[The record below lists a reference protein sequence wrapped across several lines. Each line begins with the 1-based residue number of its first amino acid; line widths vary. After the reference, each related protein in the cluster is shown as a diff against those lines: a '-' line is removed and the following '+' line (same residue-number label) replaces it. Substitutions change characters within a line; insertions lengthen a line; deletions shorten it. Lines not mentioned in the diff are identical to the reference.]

1 MPFALTK
8 GKNQTIPK
16 IVKEQ
21 TRISPL
27 STAQAKL
34 LGATVSVVCFAVLFT
49 LATLLI
55 QLLGDF
61 MSSFSAVIWPLAIA
75 SILTLLLKP
84 LVRKIEKCLGI
95 GKTGSILLIYLF
107 VVVVGSLTVW
117 ALGGEV
123 IRQCK
128 ELASSS
134 MDWPERMEGK
144 ISESIEPET
153 WSAVAENFQQFKKE
167 WKEGISTFVTGVPE
181 LSQKSAHVLKNA
193 WSGIGSFFSLFATLA
208 IVPIYLFYFLGSN
221 RDHSEDWVGQLTFL
235 NQQIR
240 HDLVYLV
247 QQLKDI
253 LEGFFRG
260 QLIIGGMM
268 GIGYAIG
275 FSLSGLKF
283 GIALGLFF
291 GVLNIVPYLGT
302 ILGVVSILAVSYL
315 QTGGILETGQ
325 WNILWGCG
333 ITFLIVQLIESYWLS
348 PKVMGDRTGL
358 HPVVIIASV
367 FFWGTALNGILGM
380 ILGIPLTA
388 FMIVFWRLLRR
399 KYFAQV
405 SES

>member
-1 MPFALTK
+1 M
-8 GKNQTIPK
+8 
-16 IVKEQ
+16 KEE
-21 TRISPL
+21 TRIALL
-27 STAQAKL
+27 SSTQAKL
-34 LGATVSVVCFAVLFT
+34 LGTTVSVVCFAVLFALT
-49 LATLLI
+49 TLLI

-61 MSSFSAVIWPLAIA
+61 MSYFSAVIWPLAIA

-84 LVRKIEKCLGI
+84 LVRKIEKWLGL
-95 GKTGSILLIYLF
+95 GTAGSILLIYLL
-107 VVVVGSLTVW
+107 VLVVGSFAIW
-117 ALGGEV
+117 GMGGEV

-134 MDWPERMEGK
+134 MDWPERMEDK
-144 ISESIEPET
+144 IRESIEPET

-167 WKEGISTFVTGVPE
+167 WKQGISTLVTGVPE
-181 LSQKSAHVLKNA
+181 LSQKSAHMLKNA
-193 WSGIGSFFSLFATLA
+193 WSGVGSFFSLFATLA

-221 RDHSEDWVGQLTFL
+221 RDHSADWVEQLTFL

-240 HDLVYLV
+240 HDLVYLL
-247 QQLKDI
+247 QQFKDI

-260 QLIIGGMM
+260 QLIIGVMM
-268 GIGYAIG
+268 GIGYAVG

-283 GIALGLFF
+283 GVALGLFF
-291 GVLNIVPYLGT
+291 GILNIVPFLGT
-302 ILGVVSILAVSYL
+302 ILGVVSVLTVSYL
-315 QTGGILETGQ
+315 QTGGILETCQ
-325 WNILWGCG
+325 WSILWGCG

-388 FMIVFWRLLRR
+388 FLIVFWRLLRR
-399 KYFAQV
+399 KYFAPI

>member
-8 GKNQTIPK
+8 GKNQTILK
-16 IVKEQ
+16 FVKEQ
-21 TRISPL
+21 TRIPL
-27 STAQAKL
+27 LSAAQAKL
-34 LGATVSVVCFAVLFT
+34 LGATLSLVCFAVLFT
-49 LATLLI
+49 LGTLLI
-55 QLLGDF
+55 HFLGDF

-84 LVRKIEKCLGI
+84 LVRKIEKCLGV

-117 ALGGEV
+117 GMGGEV

-134 MDWPERMEGK
+134 MDWPERMEEK
-144 ISESIEPET
+144 IRESIEPET

-167 WKEGISTFVTGVPE
+167 WKEWISTFVTGVPE

-193 WSGIGSFFSLFATLA
+193 WSGVGSFFSLFATLA
-208 IVPIYLFYFLGSN
+208 IVPIYLFYFLSSN
-221 RDHSEDWVGQLTFL
+221 RDYSEDWVGQLTFL

-240 HDLVYLV
+240 QDLVYLF

-253 LEGFFRG
+253 MEGFFRG
-260 QLIIGGMM
+260 QFIIGGMM

>member
-1 MPFALTK
+1 MPFALSK
-8 GKNQTIPK
+8 GKNQTNLK
-16 IVKEQ
+16 LVKEE
-21 TRISPL
+21 TRIALL
-27 STAQAKL
+27 SSTQAKL
-34 LGATVSVVCFAVLFT
+34 LGTTVSVVCFAVLFALT
-49 LATLLI
+49 TLLI

-61 MSSFSAVIWPLAIA
+61 MSYFSAVIWPLAIA

-84 LVRKIEKCLGI
+84 LVRKIEKWLGL
-95 GKTGSILLIYLF
+95 GTAGSILLIYLL
-107 VVVVGSLTVW
+107 VLVVGSFAIW
-117 ALGGEV
+117 GMGGEV

-134 MDWPERMEGK
+134 MDWPERMEDK
-144 ISESIEPET
+144 IRESIEPET

-167 WKEGISTFVTGVPE
+167 GKQGISTLVTGVPE
-181 LSQKSAHVLKNA
+181 LSQKSAHMLKNA
-193 WSGIGSFFSLFATLA
+193 WSGVGSFFSLFATLA

-221 RDHSEDWVGQLTFL
+221 RDHSADWVEQLTFL

-240 HDLVYLV
+240 HDLVYLL
-247 QQLKDI
+247 QQFKDI

-260 QLIIGGMM
+260 QLIIGVMM
-268 GIGYAIG
+268 GIGYAVG

-283 GIALGLFF
+283 GITLGLFF
-291 GVLNIVPYLGT
+291 GILNIVPFLGT
-302 ILGVVSILAVSYL
+302 ILGVVSVLAVSYL

-325 WNILWGCG
+325 WSILWGCG
-333 ITFLIVQLIESYWLS
+333 ITFLIIQLIESYWLS

-388 FMIVFWRLLRR
+388 SLIVFWRLLRI
-399 KYFAQV
+399 KYFA
-405 SES
+405 SALES

>member
-8 GKNQTIPK
+8 GKNQTILK
-16 IVKEQ
+16 LVKEQ
-21 TRISPL
+21 TRIPL
-27 STAQAKL
+27 LSAAQAKL
-34 LGATVSVVCFAVLFT
+34 LGATLSLVCFAVLFT
-49 LATLLI
+49 LGTLLI
-55 QLLGDF
+55 HFLGDF

-84 LVRKIEKCLGI
+84 LVRKIEKCLGV

-117 ALGGEV
+117 GMGGEV

-134 MDWPERMEGK
+134 MDWPERMEEK
-144 ISESIEPET
+144 IRESIEPET

-167 WKEGISTFVTGVPE
+167 WKEWISTFVTGVPE

-193 WSGIGSFFSLFATLA
+193 WSGVGSFFSLFATLA
-208 IVPIYLFYFLGSN
+208 IVPIYLFYFLSSN
-221 RDHSEDWVGQLTFL
+221 RDYSEDWVGQLTFL

-240 HDLVYLV
+240 QDLVYLF

-260 QLIIGGMM
+260 QFIIGGMM

-315 QTGGILETGQ
+315 QTGGIFETGQ

-388 FMIVFWRLLRR
+388 FLIVFWRLLRR
-399 KYFAQV
+399 KYIAQV

>member
-1 MPFALTK
+1 
-8 GKNQTIPK
+8 
-16 IVKEQ
+16 
-21 TRISPL
+21 
-27 STAQAKL
+27 
-34 LGATVSVVCFAVLFT
+34 
-49 LATLLI
+49 
-55 QLLGDF
+55 
-61 MSSFSAVIWPLAIA
+61 
-75 SILTLLLKP
+75 
-84 LVRKIEKCLGI
+84 
-95 GKTGSILLIYLF
+95 
-107 VVVVGSLTVW
+107 
-117 ALGGEV
+117 
-123 IRQCK
+123 
-128 ELASSS
+128 
-134 MDWPERMEGK
+134 MDWPERMEEK
-144 ISESIEPET
+144 IRESIEPET

-181 LSQKSAHVLKNA
+181 LSQKSAKVLKNA
-193 WSGIGSFFSLFATLA
+193 WSGVGSFFSLFATLA
-208 IVPIYLFYFLGSN
+208 IVPIYLFYFLSSN
-221 RDHSEDWVGQLTFL
+221 RDYSEDWVGQLTFL

-240 HDLVYLV
+240 QDLVYLF

-260 QLIIGGMM
+260 QFIIGGMM

-302 ILGVVSILAVSYL
+302 ILGVVSILTVSYL
-315 QTGGILETGQ
+315 QTDGILETGQ

-388 FMIVFWRLLRR
+388 FLIVFWRLLRR

>member
-1 MPFALTK
+1 LPFALSK
-8 GKNQTIPK
+8 GKNQTNLK
-16 IVKEQ
+16 LVKEE
-21 TRISPL
+21 TRIALL
-27 STAQAKL
+27 SSTQAKL
-34 LGATVSVVCFAVLFT
+34 LGTTVSVVCFAVLFALT
-49 LATLLI
+49 TLLI

-61 MSSFSAVIWPLAIA
+61 MSYFSAVIWPLAIA

-84 LVRKIEKCLGI
+84 LVRKIEKWLGL
-95 GKTGSILLIYLF
+95 GTAGSILLIYLL
-107 VVVVGSLTVW
+107 VLVVGSFAIW
-117 ALGGEV
+117 GMGGEV

-134 MDWPERMEGK
+134 MDWPERMEDK
-144 ISESIEPET
+144 IRESIEPET

-167 WKEGISTFVTGVPE
+167 WKQGISTLVTGVPE
-181 LSQKSAHVLKNA
+181 LSQKSAHMLKNA
-193 WSGIGSFFSLFATLA
+193 WSGVGSFFSLFATLA

-221 RDHSEDWVGQLTFL
+221 RDHSADWVEQLTFL

-240 HDLVYLV
+240 HDLVYLL
-247 QQLKDI
+247 QQFKDI

-260 QLIIGGMM
+260 QLIIGVMM
-268 GIGYAIG
+268 GIGYAVG

-283 GIALGLFF
+283 GITLGLFF
-291 GVLNIVPYLGT
+291 GILNIVPFLGT
-302 ILGVVSILAVSYL
+302 ILGVVSVLAVSYL

-325 WNILWGCG
+325 WSILWGCG
-333 ITFLIVQLIESYWLS
+333 ITFLIIQLIESYWLS

-388 FMIVFWRLLRR
+388 SLIVFWRLLRI
-399 KYFAQV
+399 KYFA
-405 SES
+405 SALES

>member
-1 MPFALTK
+1 
-8 GKNQTIPK
+8 
-16 IVKEQ
+16 VKEE
-21 TRISPL
+21 TRIALL
-27 STAQAKL
+27 SSTQAKL
-34 LGATVSVVCFAVLFT
+34 LGTTVSVVCFAVLFALT
-49 LATLLI
+49 TLLI

-61 MSSFSAVIWPLAIA
+61 MSYFSAVIWPLAIA

-84 LVRKIEKCLGI
+84 LVRKIEKWLGL
-95 GKTGSILLIYLF
+95 GTAGSILLIYLL
-107 VVVVGSLTVW
+107 VLVVGSFAIW
-117 ALGGEV
+117 GMGGEV

-134 MDWPERMEGK
+134 MDWPERMEDK
-144 ISESIEPET
+144 IRESIEPET

-167 WKEGISTFVTGVPE
+167 WKQGISTLVTGVPE
-181 LSQKSAHVLKNA
+181 LSQKSAHMLKNA
-193 WSGIGSFFSLFATLA
+193 WSGVGSFFSLFATLA

-221 RDHSEDWVGQLTFL
+221 RDHSADWVEQLTFL

-240 HDLVYLV
+240 HDLVYLL
-247 QQLKDI
+247 QQFKDI

-260 QLIIGGMM
+260 QLIIGVMM
-268 GIGYAIG
+268 GIGYAVG

-283 GIALGLFF
+283 GITLGLFF
-291 GVLNIVPYLGT
+291 GILNIVPFLGT
-302 ILGVVSILAVSYL
+302 ILGVVSVLAVSYL

-325 WNILWGCG
+325 WSILWGCG
-333 ITFLIVQLIESYWLS
+333 ITFLIIQLIESYWLS

-388 FMIVFWRLLRR
+388 SLIVFWRLLRI
-399 KYFAQV
+399 KYFA
-405 SES
+405 SALES

>member
-1 MPFALTK
+1 M
-8 GKNQTIPK
+8 
-16 IVKEQ
+16 KEQ
-21 TRISPL
+21 TRIPL
-27 STAQAKL
+27 LSAAQAKL
-34 LGATVSVVCFAVLFT
+34 LGATLSLVCFAVLFT
-49 LATLLI
+49 LGTLLI
-55 QLLGDF
+55 HFLGDF

-84 LVRKIEKCLGI
+84 LVRKIEKCLGV

-117 ALGGEV
+117 GMGGEV

-134 MDWPERMEGK
+134 MDWPERMEEK
-144 ISESIEPET
+144 IRESIEPET

-167 WKEGISTFVTGVPE
+167 WKEWISTFVTGVPE

-193 WSGIGSFFSLFATLA
+193 WSGVGSFFSLFATLA
-208 IVPIYLFYFLGSN
+208 IVPIYLFYFLSSN
-221 RDHSEDWVGQLTFL
+221 RDYSEDWVGQLTFL

-240 HDLVYLV
+240 QDLVYLF

-253 LEGFFRG
+253 MEGFFRG
-260 QLIIGGMM
+260 QFIIGGMM

>member
-8 GKNQTIPK
+8 GKNQTILK
-16 IVKEQ
+16 FVKEQ
-21 TRISPL
+21 TRIPL
-27 STAQAKL
+27 LSAAQAKL
-34 LGATVSVVCFAVLFT
+34 LGATLSLVCFAVLFT
-49 LATLLI
+49 LGTLLI
-55 QLLGDF
+55 HFLGDF

-84 LVRKIEKCLGI
+84 LVRKIEKCLGV

-107 VVVVGSLTVW
+107 IVVVGSLTVW
-117 ALGGEV
+117 GMGGEV

-134 MDWPERMEGK
+134 MDWPERMEEK
-144 ISESIEPET
+144 IRESIEPET

-167 WKEGISTFVTGVPE
+167 WKEWISTFVTGVPE

-193 WSGIGSFFSLFATLA
+193 WSGVGSFFSLFATLA
-208 IVPIYLFYFLGSN
+208 IVPIYLFYFLSSN
-221 RDHSEDWVGQLTFL
+221 RDYSEDWVGQLTFL

-240 HDLVYLV
+240 QDLVYLF

-253 LEGFFRG
+253 MEGFFRG
-260 QLIIGGMM
+260 QFIIGGMM